1 MSYSGTRWHASI
13 VLRGWTY
20 TAQVLT
26 MLFLCP
32 HLGRDRTRIRGTI
45 LWPVVRPAIQRS
57 AIDRRRKLE
66 WNCWGNLK
74 SPVGFYI
81 SIRGQK
87 FGGNTL
93 VVQCKI
99 QDWQLKLK
107 QRDCRIYIYKGDK
120 EIKSVKT
127 RIFKERVLLTLPKE
141 LYKLIT
147 QDITAANIFEKYM
160 NKFWKWDEK
169 EDCWEYN
176 IYGTPCSNSHA

>member
-1 MSYSGTRWHASI
+1 M
-13 VLRGWTY
+13 
-20 TAQVLT
+20 
-26 MLFLCP
+26 
-32 HLGRDRTRIRGTI
+32 
-45 LWPVVRPAIQRS
+45 
-57 AIDRRRKLE
+57 
-66 WNCWGNLK
+66 
-74 SPVGFYI
+74 
-81 SIRGQK
+81 
-87 FGGNTL
+87 

-147 QDITAANIFEKYM
+147 TDIAAANIFEKYM

-169 EDCWEYN
+169 EDC
-176 IYGTPCSNSHA
+176 